1 MQSKQK
7 QKLYIIPGWGET
19 PRFKNSRELIDIV
32 SEKYEV
38 VPIRYVSK
46 KGALLS
52 ENLKIVR
59 DQLKSPT
66 NKSIVLGFS
75 MGALFAYILASEIKF
90 EKVIICSISPILE
103 NDLDFYAPKDVH
115 KIFTDREIKN
125 LKTLKYKKLKCPAVF
140 LYGDKEGE
148 EETFRTKELYKKNG
162 GRIIVIKNQDH
173 SMSGAYL
180 ENIKKILFK

>member
-32 SEKYEV
+32 SEKYKV

-46 KGALLS
+46 KEALLS

-66 NKSIVLGFS
+66 NKSIILGFS

-90 EKVIICSISPILE
+90 EKVIVCSISPILE
-103 NDLDFYAPKDVH
+103 NDLDFYAPEDVH
-115 KIFTDREIKN
+115 KLFTDREIKEF
-125 LKTLKYKKLKCPAVF
+125 KRWKYKKIKCPAIF
-140 LYGDKEGE
+140 MCGDKEGE
-148 EETFRTKELYKKNG
+148 EETFRTKELHKKNG
-162 GRIIVIKNQDH
+162 GKIVIIKGQTHKLNKK
-173 SMSGAYL
+173 YL
-180 ENIKKILFK
+180 REIKKFL